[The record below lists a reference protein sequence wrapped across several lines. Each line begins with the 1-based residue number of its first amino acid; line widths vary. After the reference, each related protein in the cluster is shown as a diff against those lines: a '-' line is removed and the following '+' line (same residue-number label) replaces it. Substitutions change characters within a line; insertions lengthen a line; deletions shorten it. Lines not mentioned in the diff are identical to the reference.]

1 MVARSDRPR
10 QSARKAASPAR
21 QAAPAIDYRALL
33 ESSVD
38 LICLIAIGGDRRRC
52 LYATPSS
59 TEILGWSPRELVRR
73 RPETIFTPESMRLIG
88 AHVAR
93 LLGGEPT
100 DSITVEAIRKD
111 GERLWLESKVRLLE
125 RWSADEIRVMVCM
138 RDVTRRM
145 RLEARL
151 GRLARVDGL
160 TGIANRRTF
169 DEVIAQ
175 QWKLTLR
182 TAAPLSL
189 LLLDVDHFKS
199 FNDTY
204 GHITGDDCLRTMA
217 KTLRDTVRRPSDLV
231 ARYGGE
237 EFAVLL
243 PATDLEGASIVAEEL
258 RLAVAALDIP
268 HEGNAGCGGVV
279 TVSCGASTASAGIG
293 SSIQMPK
300 GLLLAA
306 DTALYKAKRQ
316 GRNQVATAQLSATL
330 AAL

>member
-1 MVARSDRPR
+1 MTARSDRSR
-10 QSARKAASPAR
+10 RSARKTASPAR

-38 LICLIAIGGDRRRC
+38 LICLATIHNGRHRF
-52 LYATPSS
+52 LYVTPSC
-59 TEILGWSPRELVRR
+59 TDILGWTPAEFRR
-73 RPETIFTPESMRLIG
+73 QTPETIFAPESLPII
-88 AHVAR
+88 VADVAK
-93 LLGGEPT
+93 LLRGEPT
-100 DSITVEAIRKD
+100 SSVIVEATRKD
-111 GERLWLESKVRLLE
+111 GERIWLENKVRLI
-125 RWSADEIRVMVCM
+125 RRSRSDEMRVMVCM

-151 GRLARVDGL
+151 GKLARVDGL
-160 TGIANRRTF
+160 TGIANRRNF
-169 DEVIAQ
+169 EEVIAQ

-204 GHITGDDCLRTMA
+204 GHITGDDCLRTLA
-217 KTLRDTVRRPSDLV
+217 RTLRDTVRRPSDFV
-231 ARYGGE
+231 ARFGGE

-243 PATDLEGASIVAEEL
+243 PATDLEGAAIVAAQL
-258 RLAVAALDIP
+258 RRAVASLHIP
-268 HEGNAGCGGVV
+268 HRNNAGCGRVV
-279 TVSCGASTASAGIG
+279 TVSCGASTACAGIG